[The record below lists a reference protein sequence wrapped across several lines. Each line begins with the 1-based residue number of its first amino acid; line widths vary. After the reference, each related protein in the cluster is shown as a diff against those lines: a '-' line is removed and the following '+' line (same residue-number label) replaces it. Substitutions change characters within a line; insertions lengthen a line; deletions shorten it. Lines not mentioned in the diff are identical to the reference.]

1 MSGKPVIRW
10 SFRRL
15 EALPGGTISPLL
27 LLGPSWRG
35 PYSHPTT
42 QRKASHRKIK
52 RGASP
57 CLCLFT
63 LFFFLSFVFFLSFFL
78 SFLSF
83 FLFLEVLRPFQGYF
97 SSYETGQSVG
107 VTKTGEHWRIRKQNG
122 LSHMWPV
129 RGSNLHQTQR

>member
-1 MSGKPVIRW
+1 MLLTKPLFLGRTDMIGKPVIRW

-57 CLCLFT
+57 CFVYLLCFYLFIY
-63 LFFFLSFVFFLSFFL
+63 LFII
-78 SFLSF
+78 
-83 FLFLEVLRPFQGYF
+83 LFEVLRPFQGYF

-107 VTKTGEHWRIRKQNG
+107 VTKMGEHRRIRKQNG
-122 LSHMWPV
+122 LSRMWPV
-129 RGSNLHQTQR
+129 RGSNLH